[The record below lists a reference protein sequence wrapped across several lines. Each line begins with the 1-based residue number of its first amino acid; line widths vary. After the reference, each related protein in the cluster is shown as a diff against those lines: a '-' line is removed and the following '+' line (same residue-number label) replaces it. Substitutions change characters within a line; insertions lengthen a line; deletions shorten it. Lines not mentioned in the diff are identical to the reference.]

1 MRRSP
6 LQPILALL
14 LVLTVSVL
22 PVLETDNTTH
32 QEKNTLVE
40 TSISHTSR
48 NSTNYTSNLTWGPNS
63 GLNAFAAVDTP
74 LTMSINITNGA
85 NVSDAVDFTLTSD
98 VGWDCIW
105 FGTLTPCHQPYQIVF
120 APCHDSNLHLPR
132 TLRWGVDININ
143 SGLQIC
149 S

>member
-40 TSISHTSR
+40 TSISNTSR

-85 NVSDAVDFTLTSD
+85 NVSDAVDFTPVYFTHLTLP
-98 VGWDCIW
+98 
-105 FGTLTPCHQPYQIVF
+105 TTPLVSVSVVARLFKKHTQIQNN
-120 APCHDSNLHLPR
+120 AK
-132 TLRWGVDININ
+132 
-143 SGLQIC
+143 
-149 S
+149 